1 MITKNNIIF
10 IYGKAASFKSTIGVS
25 LINNCDNSCY
35 INLEGNKHI
44 KVNENVKVITCD
56 DININDLNFI
66 KNSIKVY
73 DTILIDYI
81 HLLDIR
87 KEELLELIDLVRKNN
102 KTLIIIGVCSSN
114 KELISNNNYYEEIKN
129 ITDLIILTEK

>member
-10 IYGKAASFKSTIGVS
+10 IYGKTASFKSTIGVS

-56 DININDLNFI
+56 DININALNFI

-73 DTILIDYI
+73 DTIGYLALDYNMFTGNGI
-81 HLLDIR
+81 KDDNEKALFVNTVIR
-87 KEELLELIDLVRKNN
+87 
-102 KTLIIIGVCSSN
+102 
-114 KELISNNNYYEEIKN
+114 Y
-129 ITDLIILTEK
+129 